1 MTKIHT
7 STTSR
12 RAEALRSTH
21 DRNHGGSIVLTGSLR
36 SARRLLRACP
46 TLARRTAAIAA

>member
-21 DRNHGGSIVLTGSLR
+21 DRNHGGAIVLTGSRR

-46 TLARRTAAIAA
+46 ALARRTAAIAA